1 MVENNTNKET
11 ETKEEKTTFLD
22 WLWDHRW
29 LIISGVS
36 AIAVGGIVTKLLVN
50 ACKPPTIVLPD
61 FGTND
66 SGEKLLPAPE
76 KLVDLGVDDICERT
90 AGYELMT
97 GFATAGPS
105 GNDYPAT
112 VGDIDKIKEAI
123 LDLPGVDETS
133 QMWMNLD
140 VIKNG
145 IKETTEE

>member
-1 MVENNTNKET
+1 MEV
-11 ETKEEKTTFLD
+11 D
-22 WLWDHRW
+22 
-29 LIISGVS
+29 
-36 AIAVGGIVTKLLVN
+36 